1 MKFLFLCLAAAC
13 LALTVSGCGEVE
25 KSSRPASLAVAGVP
39 PVAYLAER
47 IAGVPVRSAL
57 PDGRSPHDFSPQPGD
72 VRAASGARFF
82 FVTGMPFEELMVK
95 AVRQSPV
102 KVVDVT
108 RNITRIPLEGGECG
122 HEDHGHS
129 HGHHAHEKEAMDPH
143 VWLSPANCRHIAQA
157 ILQVLSEAVPEKRA
171 VYEANFKK
179 LSAELEAAEK
189 AMAETLAP
197 FKGRT
202 FFVHHPAFGYFAA
215 GAGLKQR
222 SIELGGRE
230 PSPAQLAEVI
240 REARAHKVRTIFV
253 QMQFNPASANA
264 LAKAIGGTAV
274 ELDLL
279 RRDVLSNFRD
289 VTAALVTG
297 FNGK

>member
-1 MKFLFLCLAAAC
+1 MMTVLLAVAC
-13 LALTVSGCGEVE
+13 AGCGKVE
-25 KSSRPASLAVAGVP
+25 KKAEAGALAVAGVP

-47 IAGVPVRSAL
+47 IAGEPVRSAL

-72 VRAASGARFF
+72 VRAAAGAKFF
-82 FVTGMPFEELMVK
+82 FVTGMPFEELMAK

-108 RNITRIPLEGGECG
+108 RNIHRIPLEGGACC
-122 HEDHGHS
+122 HEDHDHD
-129 HGHHAHEKEAMDPH
+129 HHAHGKETMDPH

-157 ILQVLSEAVPEKRA
+157 ILQVLCETDPAKRPM
-171 VYEANFKK
+171 YEANYRK
-179 LSAELEAAEK
+179 LAAELEEAEK
-189 AMAETLAP
+189 TAAGKLAP
-197 FKGRT
+197 YKGRT

-230 PSPAQLAEVI
+230 PSPAQLADVI

-264 LAKAIGGTAV
+264 LARAIGGTAT
-274 ELDLL
+274 ELDPL
-279 RRDVLSNFRD
+279 RRDVLSNFSD
-289 VTAALVTG
+289 ITAALEKG
-297 FNGK
+297 FDGK

>member
-1 MKFLFLCLAAAC
+1 MRNIFYCIMAVL
-13 LALTVSGCGEVE
+13 LTAVCAGCGKAE
-25 KSSRPASLAVAGVP
+25 KTAEAGALAVAGVP

-108 RNITRIPLEGGECG
+108 REIPRIPLEGGSCCSGE
-122 HEDHGHS
+122 HDHS
-129 HGHHAHEKEAMDPH
+129 HHHAPGKDAMDPH

-157 ILQVLSEAVPEKRA
+157 ILQVLSEAAPEKRA

-274 ELDLL
+274 ELDPL

-289 VTAALVTG
+289 VTAALVKG